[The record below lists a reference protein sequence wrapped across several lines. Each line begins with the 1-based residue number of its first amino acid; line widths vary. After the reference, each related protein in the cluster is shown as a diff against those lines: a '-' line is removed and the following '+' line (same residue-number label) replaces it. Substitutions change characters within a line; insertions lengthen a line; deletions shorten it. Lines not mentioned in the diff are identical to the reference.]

1 MSTFV
6 SLASDQSEALLGSI
20 LFQAGKMSTAIRA
33 IAGARFDLA
42 QCETGLEFLCEESSF
57 SRLGKN
63 SRSFLEASVLS
74 AWLPEAARM
83 RAAVMVTNNL
93 LSTSWESGKR
103 VLQRFPSLP
112 FFWQASFP

>member
-20 LFQAGKMSTAIRA
+20 LFQAGQMSTAIRA

-63 SRSFLEASVLS
+63 LAEFLGSFGPVRLATRGGTDARSCD
-74 AWLPEAARM
+74 
-83 RAAVMVTNNL
+83 
-93 LSTSWESGKR
+93 GYK
-103 VLQRFPSLP
+103 
-112 FFWQASFP
+112 